1 MKSRWPSRLI
11 RILIG
16 IFMFVLI
23 LNSYVLAREIKS
35 DISFQNRSYGLSVM
49 NECFDNGEYYKI
61 FHYALKN
68 DLAEDE
74 PYIDVSQYEAFGRFY
89 NAYLKAKMY
98 PDNNE
103 YRIQMETEKAKISWK
118 KILNVMAILEED
130 LNN

>member
-1 MKSRWPSRLI
+1 
-11 RILIG
+11 
-16 IFMFVLI
+16 MFVLI

-35 DISFQNRSYGLSVM
+35 DITFQNRSYGLSVM